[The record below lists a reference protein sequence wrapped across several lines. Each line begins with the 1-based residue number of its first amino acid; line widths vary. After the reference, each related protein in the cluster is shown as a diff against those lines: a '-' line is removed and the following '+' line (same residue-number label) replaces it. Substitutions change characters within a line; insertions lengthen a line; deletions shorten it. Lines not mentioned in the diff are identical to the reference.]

1 MSNVLHSQNDTAVT
15 HLSSAMTATAKSIA
29 EFIVITPQFII
40 DGWSSFIHLKAYQVE
55 DIYIAKEIYLLKR

>member
-1 MSNVLHSQNDTAVT
+1 
-15 HLSSAMTATAKSIA
+15 MTATAKSIA

-40 DGWSSFIHLKAYQVE
+40 DGWSSFTHLKAYQVE